1 MNKISEHID
10 LRELIPP
17 ETWKLH
23 ATGAIEFIDP
33 RIPCLLE
40 RIRSLC
46 GNQPMTI
53 NNWHYGGRFKYR
65 GFRPESCKIGAV
77 KSQHK
82 VGKAVDFDIKGMT
95 AEQVRG
101 VLRLNQIELMK
112 LGLTRIETGV
122 SWVHIDL
129 KETGLN
135 HLYEFKP

>member
-1 MNKISEHID
+1 MKVSEHID

-17 ETWKLH
+17 ETWNDYGDS
-23 ATGAIEFIDP
+23 AVRFIDD
-33 RIPCLLE
+33 RIPTLLE
-40 RIRSLC
+40 KIRSLC
-46 GNQPMTI
+46 GGKPMII
-53 NNWHYGGRFKYR
+53 NSWSYGGKFKYR
-65 GFRPESCKIGAV
+65 GFRPVSCKIGAV
-77 KSQHK
+77 KSQHRI
-82 VGKAVDFDIKGMT
+82 GKAIDFDIKGMT